1 MHVDITGYVEQLRSD
16 LQAAAAAGDAT
27 MVQAADRLA
36 GALEAAVRMA
46 LLEALSDA
54 AAEITST
61 LDGTVVE
68 VRLKGRE
75 PHFVVTVTDD
85 GGSALPP
92 PAPPAA
98 DGDDDAPAARIT
110 LRLPN
115 ALKALAEEAAGRSRQ
130 SLNTWLVDAIR
141 AATNAPTAS
150 RERRG
155 VGRHLSGWA
164 R

>member
-36 GALEAAVRMA
+36 GALDAAVRMA

-61 LDGTVVE
+61 LDGPVVE

-75 PHFVVTVTDD
+75 PHFVVTVTDARA
-85 GGSALPP
+85 GT
-92 PAPPAA
+92 PAAGTADA
-98 DGDDDAPAARIT
+98 DGDDDVPAARIT

-150 RERRG
+150 HERRG